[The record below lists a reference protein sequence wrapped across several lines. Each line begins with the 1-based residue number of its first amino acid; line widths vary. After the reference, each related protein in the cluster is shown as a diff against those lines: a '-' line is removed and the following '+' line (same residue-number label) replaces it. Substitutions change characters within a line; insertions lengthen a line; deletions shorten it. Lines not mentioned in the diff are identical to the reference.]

1 MIVIARPAPFDGRG
15 RTDREDGRVI
25 SFPTPPGSLL
35 SLPSPDPLCKFELSD
50 LWIADKV
57 RFFPAALSRERR
69 EITAAP
75 PPPPLPRAQK
85 TNIRLSVSGSGGAA
99 AAGEGGSCF

>member
-57 RFFPAALSRERR
+57 RFFPAALSRER
-69 EITAAP
+69 
-75 PPPPLPRAQK
+75 
-85 TNIRLSVSGSGGAA
+85 
-99 AAGEGGSCF
+99 